1 MLQTILL
8 VVHVLVA
15 AALITFILLQQGRG
29 ATAGAGFGGGASAT
43 VFGARGA
50 ASFMSR
56 TTAILAVVFLSN
68 CLLLAFLASQQK
80 RTTSIVEQIA
90 TQPAV
95 TAPAA
100 PTQTPAIPVPAKE
113 AQGPADLPKIPA
125 SKP

>member
-56 TTAILAVVFLSN
+56 TTAILAAVFLSN
-68 CLLLAFLASQQK
+68 CLLLAFIASQQK
-80 RTTSIVEQIA
+80 RTTSIVDQIA

-100 PTQTPAIPVPAKE
+100 STQTPVIPAPAKE
-113 AQGPADLPKIPA
+113 AQGAPDLPKIPT

>member
-8 VVHVLVA
+8 VVHGLVA

-29 ATAGAGFGGGASAT
+29 ATAGSGFGGGASAT

-56 TTAILAVVFLSN
+56 TTAILAVIFLSN
-68 CLLLAFLASQQK
+68 CLLLAYLASQQK
-80 RTTSIVEQIA
+80 RTASIVEQIA

-100 PTQTPAIPVPAKE
+100 PTQTPVIPAPAKE
-113 AQGPADLPKIPA
+113 AQGAADLPKIPA